1 MAAAPAVAPA
11 ARRAL
16 NANLGTITN
25 LPSTGRTVSRIKY
38 YSVSCAKGF
47 EQPKMGDTP
56 RAAILPTTDAA
67 ARRTRWMGHAC
78 AFACGALACAA
89 VRPAGAPPR
98 RRADGP
104 RAALQSI
111 PARCGDTVDG
121 PFRRLRGVGGVAR
134 RVDSP
139 RGRGVRGGA
148 VHWRGR
154 QSVLGVAANRRGRRR
169 QDHCAPLRRLRVS
182 K

>member
-1 MAAAPAVAPA
+1 MGAAPAVAPA

-121 PFRRLRGVGGVAR
+121 PFRRLRGAGDLRAGHAR
-134 RVDSP
+134 RGPAAGVRQSP
-139 RGRGVRGGA
+139 RRG
-148 VHWRGR
+148 
-154 QSVLGVAANRRGRRR
+154 QGRRL
-169 QDHCAPLRRLRVS
+169 LRREAAPGAERLPAAQGWPVRAPNQ
-182 K
+182 

>member
-1 MAAAPAVAPA
+1 M
-11 ARRAL
+11 
-16 NANLGTITN
+16 
-25 LPSTGRTVSRIKY
+25 SRIKY

-89 VRPAGAPPR
+89 VRPAGGLRGVGPTVREPR
-98 RRADGP
+98 CN
-104 RAALQSI
+104 QSL
-111 PARCGDTVDG
+111 RDTVDG
-121 PFRRLRGVGGVAR
+121 PLRRLRGVGGVAR

>member
-121 PFRRLRGVGGVAR
+121 PFRRLRGAGDLRNGHAR
-134 RVDSP
+134 RGPAAGVRQSP
-139 RGRGVRGGA
+139 RRG
-148 VHWRGR
+148 
-154 QSVLGVAANRRGRRR
+154 QGRRL
-169 QDHCAPLRRLRVS
+169 LRREAAPCAERLPGAQGWPDRAPHQ
-182 K
+182 